1 MKVPIEPTHFRCL
14 EIYILDFIQ
23 QFVVIL
29 CNATR
34 IGSSC
39 KVDCVQ
45 VAGFFYHLIWC
56 DKQCSIQEVDQIK
69 FQFSFRCR
77 PLRYGGSFT

>member
-1 MKVPIEPTHFRCL
+1 MKVPMEPTHFRCL
-14 EIYILDFIQ
+14 EIRVLDFIQ

-29 CNATR
+29 CNAST

-45 VAGFFYHLIWC
+45 VAGFFT
-56 DKQCSIQEVDQIK
+56 V
-69 FQFSFRCR
+69 
-77 PLRYGGSFT
+77 